1 VGLRELARVLPDYV
15 RIAWWGASERGP
27 LEVVQGV
34 VQHEGRVLLAVRT
47 ELQGWELPGGTVRP
61 GEPETLALFR
71 EIREE
76 TGVDVDVEALVGE
89 YTRTGF
95 RPHRARVFRC
105 RYRAGAARPSRET
118 PRVAWFDA
126 NALPDTI
133 FPWFQGPLRDAL
145 EGGTLP
151 VRRQEHQGLGA
162 ILAGARID
170 LRMRLERRER

>member
-1 VGLRELARVLPDYV
+1 VGLRELARILPDYV
-15 RIAWWGASERGP
+15 HLAWWGATKRGS

-34 VQHEGRVLLAVRT
+34 VLHRGQVLLAVRQD
-47 ELQGWELPGGTVRP
+47 LQGWELPGGNARP
-61 GEPETLALFR
+61 GEPEALALLR

-76 TGVDVDVEALVGE
+76 TGVDADVETLVGE

-105 RYRAGAARPSRET
+105 RYLAGTPRPSRET
-118 PRVAWFDA
+118 PRVAWFDTD
-126 NALPDTI
+126 ALPDTI
-133 FPWFQGPLRDAL
+133 FPWFRGPLHDAL
-145 EGGTLP
+145 EGGKLP

-170 LRMRLERRER
+170 LRMRLERSER